1 MGITAIICIAAI
13 VLVIIIVLTILL
25 YNMML
30 LVNEVNKRLLLI
42 TKESIDKERS
52 SQEEL
57 QDALIALEQMSNEQP
72 ITATAHINESFDD
85 NDLDI

>member
-30 LVNEVNKRLLLI
+30 LVNEINKRLLLI

-72 ITATAHINESFDD
+72 ITTTAHINESFDD